1 MKKYKDPALKKMA
14 KNWDSHK
21 DKPLLSEK
29 QARSILKGVQF
40 KNQKSQ
46 NVEGNKK

>member
-1 MKKYKDPALKKMA
+1 MKKYKDPVLQKMA

-21 DKPLLSEK
+21 GQPLLSEK
-29 QARSILKGVQF
+29 QARSILKSAQF